1 MKNTAIAIL
10 FLFSFLGFSQQNPV
24 KFKTDVKKISATEY
38 DLIVNFELEPEWH
51 LYSQHSD
58 PNGSQA
64 AKLTF
69 KEAGKNFE
77 LVGEAKEGDT
87 HKAFNDI
94 FEVEETF
101 FSEDGSFTQRIKLLN
116 PVISQIDLDLFY
128 QVCKES
134 CISHTE
140 NLSFS
145 LNGKET
151 TKTKVELSDSDK
163 KKSEALLLD
172 IVNKDDFLKNKS
184 NESKTE
190 KTEKIENDKKKSL
203 FQLFLLGFLGGLI
216 ALLTPC
222 VFPMIPLTVS
232 FFTKQGGDKK
242 KGLFNAFLYGFFIVL
257 IYLLLSIPF
266 HLMDSLDPEILNNI
280 ATNVYLNV
288 FFFIIFIV
296 FALSFFGYY
305 ELTLPQSWSNKM
317 DNASNAGGIIGI
329 FFMALTLAIV
339 SFSCTGPVLGSLL
352 AGSLTAS
359 GGATQLTI
367 GMLGFGI
374 ALALPFVLFAV
385 FPNWL
390 QSLPRSG
397 GWMTTVKVVLGFLE
411 VAFALKFLSN
421 ADLVSHWGLLPRV
434 IFIVF
439 WIVIF
444 TAMALYLFGFIKFPH
459 DPAKPQIS
467 KSRYGLGILNITF
480 VAYLGFG
487 LAGIIRMPLLAG
499 LLPPMKI
506 DNINIYHDYKT
517 GQAFAAKNNKPI
529 LLDFTGYACQNCR
542 RMEENVWT
550 ATDVNAKLANDYVV
564 ISLYVDDKQNLP
576 ESEQFKFLKS
586 NGYVKDIKTVG
597 DKWST
602 FQSLN
607 FGSVSQPYY
616 ILLSPKSDLMLNRPE
631 ARTDI
636 ATYTKWLEDGLKFF
650 KE

>member
-1 MKNTAIAIL
+1 MKKIGIVLLLMFNFIA
-10 FLFSFLGFSQQNPV
+10 FAQQNPV
-24 KFKTDVKKISATEY
+24 KFKTSVKKISTTEF
-38 DLIVNFELEPEWH
+38 DLIVDFELEEAWH

-64 AKLTF
+64 AKFTF
-69 KEAGKNFE
+69 KNAGKAYD
-77 LVGEAKEGDT
+77 LVGDAKEGET

-101 FSEDGSFTQRIKLLN
+101 FSDEGQIIQRIKLKDPN
-116 PVISQIDLDLFY
+116 TKQIDVDFFY

-134 CISHTE
+134 CISRTE

-145 LNGKET
+145 LTGE
-151 TKTKVELSDSDK
+151 KTVKAKVALSAEDK
-163 KKSEALLLD
+163 KKNKALILD
-172 IVNKDDFLKNKS
+172 IVNKDDFLKNKEKS
-184 NESKTE
+184 TE
-190 KTEKIENDKKKSL
+190 TVNSDKKKSL

-242 KGLFNAFLYGFFIVL
+242 KGLFNAFLYGFFIVM
-257 IYLLLSIPF
+257 IYLLLSVPF

-288 FFFIIFIV
+288 FFFVIFIV

-305 ELTLPQSWSNKM
+305 ELQLPQSWGNKM

-352 AGSLTAS
+352 AGSLTAT

-374 ALALPFVLFAV
+374 ALALPFVLFAI

-411 VAFALKFLSN
+411 VAFALKFLSS
-421 ADLVSHWGLLPRV
+421 ADLVSHWGILPRV
-434 IFIVF
+434 LFIIL

-444 TAMALYLFGFIKFPH
+444 GAMALYLFGFIKFPH
-459 DPAKPQIS
+459 DPPKPQIS
-467 KSRYGLGILNITF
+467 KPRFGLGLINVAF
-480 VAYLGFG
+480 VAYLGLG
-487 LAGIIRMPLLAG
+487 LAGVINLPLLAG
-499 LLPPMKI
+499 LLPPMEI
-506 DNINIYHDYKT
+506 DNINIFHDYDK
-517 GQAFAAKNNKPI
+517 AKAYAVENNKPM

-550 ATDVNAKLANDYVV
+550 DAKVNSKLANDYVIV
-564 ISLYVDDKQNLP
+564 SLYVDDKANLAK
-576 ESEQFKFLKS
+576 EDQFKFLKD
-586 NGYVKDIKTVG
+586 NGYVKEINTVG

-616 ILLSPKSDLMLNRPE
+616 VLLSPKGDLMLNKPQ
-631 ARTDI
+631 AVTD
-636 ATYTKWLEDGLKFF
+636 ANSYDNWLAEGLKYL

>member
-1 MKNTAIAIL
+1 MKKIGIVLLLMFNFIA
-10 FLFSFLGFSQQNPV
+10 FAQQTPV
-24 KFKTDVKKISATEY
+24 KFKTSVKKISATEF
-38 DLIVNFELEPEWH
+38 DLILDFELEEAWH

-64 AKLTF
+64 AKFTF
-69 KEAGKNFE
+69 KNAGVAYD
-77 LVGEAKEGDT
+77 LQGEAKEGET

-101 FSEDGSFTQRIKLLN
+101 FSDEGQIVQRIKLKDPN
-116 PVISQIDLDLFY
+116 TKQVDVDFFY

-134 CISHTE
+134 CISRTE

-145 LNGKET
+145 LTGE
-151 TKTKVELSDSDK
+151 KTVKAKVELSPEDK
-163 KKSEALLLD
+163 KKSKALVLD
-172 IVNKDDFLKNKS
+172 IVNKDDFLKNK
-184 NESKTE
+184 E
-190 KTEKIENDKKKSL
+190 KTTETVASDKKKSL

-242 KGLFNAFLYGFFIVL
+242 KGLFNAFLYGFFIVM
-257 IYLLLSIPF
+257 IYLLLSVPF

-288 FFFIIFIV
+288 FFFVIFIV

-305 ELTLPQSWSNKM
+305 ELQLPQSWGNKM

-352 AGSLTAS
+352 AGSLTAT

-374 ALALPFVLFAV
+374 ALALPFVLFAI

-411 VAFALKFLSN
+411 VAFALKFLSS
-421 ADLVSHWGLLPRV
+421 ADLVSHWGILPRV
-434 IFIVF
+434 LFIIL

-444 TAMALYLFGFIKFPH
+444 GAMALYLFGFIKFPH

-467 KSRYGLGILNITF
+467 KPRFGLGLINVAF
-480 VAYLGFG
+480 VAYLGLG
-487 LAGIIRMPLLAG
+487 LAGVINLPLLAG
-499 LLPPMKI
+499 LLPPMEI
-506 DNINIYHDYKT
+506 DNINIFHDYDK
-517 GQAFAAKNNKPI
+517 AKAYAVENNKPM

-550 ATDVNAKLANDYVV
+550 DAKVNSKLANDYVIV
-564 ISLYVDDKQNLP
+564 SLYVDDKANLAK
-576 ESEQFKFLKS
+576 EDQFKFLKD
-586 NGYVKDIKTVG
+586 NGYIKEIKTVG

-616 ILLSPKSDLMLNRPE
+616 VLLSPKGDLMLNKPQ
-631 ARTDI
+631 AVTD
-636 ATYTKWLEDGLKFF
+636 ASSYDNWLAKGLKYL

>member
-1 MKNTAIAIL
+1 MKKLILLFIA
-10 FLFSFLGFSQQNPV
+10 LFSFAAFAQQNPV
-24 KFKTDVKKISATEY
+24 KFNTDVKKISNTEY
-38 DLIVNFELEPEWH
+38 DLIINFELEDEWH

-69 KEAGKNFE
+69 KDAGKKYE
-77 LVGEAKEGDT
+77 LVGEAKEADT

-101 FSEDGSFTQRIKLLN
+101 FTEDGQITQRIKLLD
-116 PVISQIDLDLFY
+116 PKTKQIDLDFFY

-145 LNGKET
+145 LTGEKTVKT
-151 TKTKVELSDSDK
+151 TVELSADDK
-163 KKSEALLLD
+163 KKSKALLLD
-172 IVNKDDFLKNKS
+172 IVNKDDYLKDTK
-184 NESKTE
+184 KDT
-190 KTEKIENDKKKSL
+190 TTVATDKKKSL

-257 IYLLLSIPF
+257 IYLLLSLPF

-288 FFFIIFIV
+288 FFFVIFIV

-305 ELTLPQSWSNKM
+305 ELQLPQSWGNKM
-317 DNASNAGGIIGI
+317 DNASNAGGILGI

-352 AGSLTAS
+352 AGSLTAT

-374 ALALPFVLFAV
+374 ALALPFVLFAI

-434 IFIVF
+434 LFIVL

-444 TAMALYLFGFIKFPH
+444 LAMALYLFGFIKFPH
-459 DPAKPQIS
+459 DPAKPKIS
-467 KSRYGLGILNITF
+467 KPRFGLGLINLAF
-480 VAYLGFG
+480 VAYLGLG

-499 LLPPMKI
+499 LLPPMQVENLTI
-506 DNINIYHDYKT
+506 FHDYDTAK
-517 GQAFAAKNNKPI
+517 AFALKNNKPM

-542 RMEENVWT
+542 RMEEKVWVD
-550 ATDVNAKLANDYVV
+550 AKVNNHLANDYVV
-564 ISLYVDDKQNLP
+564 VSLYVDDKAVLP
-576 ESEQFKFLKS
+576 KEAQFQFLKE
-586 NGYVKDIKTVG
+586 NGYVKQIKTVG

-607 FGSVSQPYY
+607 FNSVSQPYY
-616 ILLSPKSDLMLNRPE
+616 VLLAPEGDLMLNKPQ
-631 ARTDI
+631 AVTD
-636 ATYTKWLEDGLKFF
+636 AVTYEKWLADGLKFF

>member
-1 MKNTAIAIL
+1 MKKIGIVLLLMFNFMAFA
-10 FLFSFLGFSQQNPV
+10 QQNPV
-24 KFKTDVKKISATEY
+24 KFETSVKKISATEF
-38 DLIVNFELEPEWH
+38 DLIVDFELEQDWH

-64 AKLTF
+64 AKFTF
-69 KEAGKNFE
+69 KNAGVAYD

-101 FSEDGSFTQRIKLLN
+101 FSDDGQIVQRIKLKDPN
-116 PVISQIDLDLFY
+116 TKQIDVDFFY

-134 CISHTE
+134 CISRTE

-145 LNGKET
+145 LTGE
-151 TKTKVELSDSDK
+151 KTVKAKVELSTDDK
-163 KKSEALLLD
+163 KKSKALVLD
-172 IVNKDDFLKNKS
+172 IVNKDDFLKN
-184 NESKTE
+184 TE
-190 KTEKIENDKKKSL
+190 KTTETVDSDKKKSL

-242 KGLFNAFLYGFFIVL
+242 KGLFNAFLYGFFIVM
-257 IYLLLSIPF
+257 IYLLLSVPF

-288 FFFIIFIV
+288 FFFVIFIV

-305 ELTLPQSWSNKM
+305 ELQLPQSWGNKM

-352 AGSLTAS
+352 AGSLTAT

-374 ALALPFVLFAV
+374 ALALPFVLFAI

-411 VAFALKFLSN
+411 VAFALKFLSS
-421 ADLVSHWGLLPRV
+421 ADLVSHWGLLPRILFLV
-434 IFIVF
+434 L

-444 TAMALYLFGFIKFPH
+444 GAMALYLFGFIKFPH
-459 DPAKPQIS
+459 DPPKPKIS
-467 KSRYGLGILNITF
+467 KPRFGLGLVNVGF
-480 VAYLGFG
+480 VAYLALG
-487 LAGIIRMPLLAG
+487 LAGIINLPLLAG

-506 DNINIYHDYKT
+506 DNITIFHDYDK
-517 GQAFAAKNNKPI
+517 AKAYAVENNKPM

-550 ATDVNAKLANDYVV
+550 DGKVNSKLANDYVIV
-564 ISLYVDDKQNLP
+564 SLYVDDKANLAK
-576 ESEQFKFLKS
+576 EDQFKFLKD
-586 NGYVKDIKTVG
+586 NGYVKEIKTVG

-616 ILLSPKSDLMLNRPE
+616 VLLSPQGDLMLNKPQ
-631 ARTDI
+631 AVTD
-636 ATYTKWLEDGLKFF
+636 ATSYDYWLADGLKYL

>member
-1 MKNTAIAIL
+1 MKKLILLFIA
-10 FLFSFLGFSQQNPV
+10 LFSFAAFAQQNPV
-24 KFKTDVKKISATEY
+24 KFNTSVTKISNTEY
-38 DLIVNFELEPEWH
+38 DLIINFELEDEWH

-69 KEAGKNFE
+69 KDAGKKYE

-101 FSEDGSFTQRIKLLN
+101 FTEDGQITQRIKLLD
-116 PVISQIDLDLFY
+116 PKTKQIDLDFFY

-145 LNGKET
+145 LTGEKTVKT
-151 TKTKVELSDSDK
+151 TVELSADDK
-163 KKSEALLLD
+163 KKSKALLLD
-172 IVNKDDFLKNKS
+172 IVNKDDYLKDTK
-184 NESKTE
+184 KDT
-190 KTEKIENDKKKSL
+190 TTVATDKKKSL

-257 IYLLLSIPF
+257 IYLLLSLPF

-288 FFFIIFIV
+288 FFFVIFIV

-305 ELTLPQSWSNKM
+305 ELQLPQSWGNKM
-317 DNASNAGGIIGI
+317 DNASNAGGMLGI

-352 AGSLTAS
+352 AGSLTAT

-374 ALALPFVLFAV
+374 ALALPFVLFAI

-434 IFIVF
+434 LFIVL

-444 TAMALYLFGFIKFPH
+444 LAMALYLFGFIKFPH

-467 KSRYGLGILNITF
+467 KSRFGLGLINLAF
-480 VAYLGFG
+480 VAYLGLG

-499 LLPPMKI
+499 LLPPMQVENLTI
-506 DNINIYHDYKT
+506 FHDYDTAK
-517 GQAFAAKNNKPI
+517 AFALKNNKPM

-542 RMEENVWT
+542 RMEEKVWVD
-550 ATDVNAKLANDYVV
+550 AKVNNHLANDYVV
-564 ISLYVDDKQNLP
+564 VSLYVDDKAVLP
-576 ESEQFKFLKS
+576 KEAQFQFLKE
-586 NGYVKDIKTVG
+586 NGYVKQIKTVG

-607 FGSVSQPYY
+607 FNSVSQPYY
-616 ILLSPKSDLMLNRPE
+616 VLLAPEGDLMLNKPQ
-631 ARTDI
+631 AVTD
-636 ATYTKWLEDGLKFF
+636 AVTYEKWLADGLKFF

>member
-1 MKNTAIAIL
+1 MKKLILLFIA
-10 FLFSFLGFSQQNPV
+10 LFSFAAFAQQNPV
-24 KFKTDVKKISATEY
+24 KFNTEVKKISNTEY
-38 DLIVNFELEPEWH
+38 DLIINFELEDEWH

-69 KEAGKNFE
+69 KDAGKKYE
-77 LVGEAKEGDT
+77 LVGEAKEADT

-101 FSEDGSFTQRIKLLN
+101 FTEDGQITQRIKLLD
-116 PVISQIDLDLFY
+116 PKTKQIDLDFFY

-145 LNGKET
+145 LTGEKTVKT
-151 TKTKVELSDSDK
+151 TVELSADDK
-163 KKSEALLLD
+163 KKSKALLLD
-172 IVNKDDFLKNKS
+172 IVNKDDYLKDTK
-184 NESKTE
+184 KDT
-190 KTEKIENDKKKSL
+190 TTVATDKKKSL

-257 IYLLLSIPF
+257 IYLLLSLPF

-288 FFFIIFIV
+288 FFFVIFIV

-305 ELTLPQSWSNKM
+305 ELQLPQSWGNKM
-317 DNASNAGGIIGI
+317 DNASNAGGILGI

-352 AGSLTAS
+352 AGSLTAT

-374 ALALPFVLFAV
+374 ALALPFVLFAI

-434 IFIVF
+434 LFIVL

-444 TAMALYLFGFIKFPH
+444 LAMALYLFGFIKFPH
-459 DPAKPQIS
+459 DPAKPKIS
-467 KSRYGLGILNITF
+467 KPRFGLGLINLAF
-480 VAYLGFG
+480 VAYLGLG

-499 LLPPMKI
+499 LLPPMQVENLTI
-506 DNINIYHDYKT
+506 FHDYDTAK
-517 GQAFAAKNNKPI
+517 AFALKNNKPM

-542 RMEENVWT
+542 RMEEKVWVD
-550 ATDVNAKLANDYVV
+550 AKVNNHLANDYVV
-564 ISLYVDDKQNLP
+564 VSLYVDDKAVLP
-576 ESEQFKFLKS
+576 KEAQFQFLKE
-586 NGYVKDIKTVG
+586 NGYVKQIKTVG

-607 FGSVSQPYY
+607 FNSVSQPYY
-616 ILLSPKSDLMLNRPE
+616 VLLAPEGDLMLNKPQ
-631 ARTDI
+631 AVTD
-636 ATYTKWLEDGLKFF
+636 AVTYEKWLADGLKFF

>member
-1 MKNTAIAIL
+1 MKKLILLFIA
-10 FLFSFLGFSQQNPV
+10 LFSFAAFAQQNPV
-24 KFKTDVKKISATEY
+24 KFNTEVKKISNTEY
-38 DLIVNFELEPEWH
+38 DLIINFELEDEWH

-69 KEAGKNFE
+69 KDAGKKYE
-77 LVGEAKEGDT
+77 LVGEAKEADT

-101 FSEDGSFTQRIKLLN
+101 FTEDGQITQRIKLLD
-116 PVISQIDLDLFY
+116 PKTKQIDLDFFY

-145 LNGKET
+145 LTGEKTVKT
-151 TKTKVELSDSDK
+151 TVELSADDK
-163 KKSEALLLD
+163 KKSKALLLD
-172 IVNKDDFLKNKS
+172 IVNKDDYLKDTK
-184 NESKTE
+184 KDT
-190 KTEKIENDKKKSL
+190 TTVATDKKKSL

-257 IYLLLSIPF
+257 IYLLLSLPF

-288 FFFIIFIV
+288 FFFVIFIV

-305 ELTLPQSWSNKM
+305 ELQLPQSWGNKM
-317 DNASNAGGIIGI
+317 DNASNAGGILGI

-352 AGSLTAS
+352 AGSLTAT

-374 ALALPFVLFAV
+374 ALALPFVLFAI

-434 IFIVF
+434 LFIVL

-444 TAMALYLFGFIKFPH
+444 LAMALYLFGFIKFPH

-467 KSRYGLGILNITF
+467 KPRFGLGLINLAF
-480 VAYLGFG
+480 VAYLGLG

-499 LLPPMKI
+499 LLPPMQVENLTI
-506 DNINIYHDYKT
+506 FHDYDTAK
-517 GQAFAAKNNKPI
+517 AFALKNNKPM

-542 RMEENVWT
+542 RMEEKVWVD
-550 ATDVNAKLANDYVV
+550 AKVNNHLANDYVV
-564 ISLYVDDKQNLP
+564 VSLYVDDKAVLP
-576 ESEQFKFLKS
+576 KEAQFQFLKE
-586 NGYVKDIKTVG
+586 NGYVKQIKTVG

-607 FGSVSQPYY
+607 FNSVSQPYY
-616 ILLSPKSDLMLNRPE
+616 VLLSPEGDLMLNKPQ
-631 ARTDI
+631 AVTD
-636 ATYTKWLEDGLKFF
+636 AVTYEKWLADGLKFF